1 MISYKAD
8 ITVNVGK
15 GRVLQ
20 ALASPTLLSAAL
32 GHFSVFHG
40 SNRSVYDVVL
50 SIPTGK
56 KKVISIPGKMKGP
69 EYYVSSIGY
78 SGVSLDRKVKWSF
91 VFELKEKDEVTTVVR
106 VHASFDVR
114 AGLLG
119 RFSKLTKVIADMPKH
134 IVEKHVRPYLTGLT
148 PPPPS
153 PLDVQPVA
161 VFVKEGDV
169 RSLFKE
175 AYNAARIVG
184 SAVIVLDAGKT
195 IGLMMLKDS
204 RVLKVKVIKGLMEE
218 EVDSIDKMLS
228 MLPGGSGKASVY
240 TFDPGEVFES
250 LMERFAAGTFSRN
263 RVYK

>member
-8 ITVNVGK
+8 IVANIGK

-56 KKVISIPGKMKGP
+56 KVISIPGKMKGP
-69 EYYVSSIGY
+69 EYYVSSVGY
-78 SGVSLDRKVKWSF
+78 NGVSLDRKVKWSF
-91 VFELKEKDEVTTVVR
+91 VFELKEKDELTTVVR
-106 VHASFDVR
+106 VHTMFDVR
-114 AGLLG
+114 AGLFS
-119 RFSKLTKVIADMPKH
+119 RFSGLTKAVASMPKH

-153 PLDVQPVA
+153 PLDVQPVII
-161 VFVKEGDV
+161 FTKEGDI
-169 RSLFKE
+169 RSLFEE
-175 AYNAARIVG
+175 AYNAAGGVG
-184 SAVIVLDAGKT
+184 SAVIVLDVGKV
-195 IGLMMLKDS
+195 IGLIMLKDS
-204 RVLKVKVIKGLMEE
+204 RVLKVKVIKGLTEE

-228 MLPGGSGKASVY
+228 MMPSVSGKVTVY
-240 TFDPGEVFES
+240 TFDPAEVFES

>member
-20 ALASPTLLSAAL
+20 ALISPTSLSAAL
-32 GHFSVFHG
+32 GHFSVFHS
-40 SNRSVYDVVL
+40 SNKSVYDVVL
-50 SIPTGK
+50 SMPTGK

-69 EYYVSSIGY
+69 EYYVSSVGY

-91 VFELKEKDEVTTVVR
+91 IFELKEKDEVTTVVR

-119 RFSKLTKVIADMPKH
+119 RFSKLTKAVADIPKH
-134 IVEKHVRPYLTGLT
+134 IVVKHVRPYLTGLT

-153 PLDVQPVA
+153 PLDVQPA
-161 VFVKEGDV
+161 VVFMKEGDI

-175 AYNAARIVG
+175 AYNTAVNAG
-184 SAVIVLDAGKT
+184 PSVIVLDAGKT
-195 IGLMMLKDS
+195 IGLAMLKDS
-204 RVLKVKVIKGLMEE
+204 RVLKVKVVKGLMEE
-218 EVDSIDKMLS
+218 DVGSIDKMLS
-228 MLPGGSGKASVY
+228 VLPSVSGKVIVY
-240 TFDPGEVFES
+240 TFDPAEVFES

-263 RVYK
+263 KVYK